1 MLTPSQLSSNPN
13 VIPVVAPEY
22 NFSGQNRWDGTMMA
36 GSYTGSSIQTFASN
50 GQPCDSQSDSND

>member
-1 MLTPSQLSSNPN
+1 MLTPSQLSTKPN
-13 VIPVVAPEY
+13 VITLVAPDY
-22 NFSGQNRWDGTMMA
+22 DFNDQKRWDGTMMA